1 MIAAIATWLVA
12 RGLRPALAKPLI
24 YGTMFAVIVVGL
36 GVAKCTYDSSVIE
49 QHEAIRAAENTA
61 VVLKNERTASQA
73 DTVIQQRDEARQSHI
88 QGVIVHAVAE
98 HPQEAARPV
107 GPATAAVLDQLR
119 ASPAIGS
126 GPVAEPA
133 R

>member
-1 MIAAIATWLVA
+1 MIATAATWLVA
-12 RGLRPALAKPLI
+12 RGIAPGIAKLLI
-24 YGTMFAVIVVGL
+24 YGSLIAVTVVGL

-49 QHEAIRAAENTA
+49 THEALRKADNTA
-61 VVLKNERTASQA
+61 VVLTNERTAAQA
-73 DTVIQQRDEARQSHI
+73 DARIQQRDDARQSHI
-88 QGVIVHAVAE
+88 QGVIVHAVAD

-119 ASPAIGS
+119 SPADAS
-126 GPVAEPA
+126 TGPVAEPT